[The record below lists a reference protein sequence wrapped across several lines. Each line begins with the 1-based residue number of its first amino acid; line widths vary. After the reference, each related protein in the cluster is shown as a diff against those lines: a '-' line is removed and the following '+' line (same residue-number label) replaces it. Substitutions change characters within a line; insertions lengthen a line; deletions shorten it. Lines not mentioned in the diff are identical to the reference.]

1 MTALD
6 YKSPSTAR
14 AAVSPLLRLLRIR
27 EVPTLLFLM
36 LICIATTAVQHNF
49 LSPDNRRNILM
60 FIPLLLIVAMGE
72 MMVIITRGVDVS
84 VGSMMGLAGMTVGV
98 LFKNHTIDNVYL
110 GTLAAI
116 GIGGVLGAFN
126 GVLIAFCNIP
136 PIVATLGT
144 LGCFRGLIYIVSQ
157 ENQINAD
164 EMPAQLDRWS
174 IVGPFAQHAVPWLVI
189 IALLVALLTFL
200 FLRYTVT
207 GRNIYAIGGNPE
219 AARLRGVPVKWITFL
234 VYLITGL
241 CSGLA
246 GILYAS
252 RFGTLNAEQIGSG
265 FELVV
270 ISAVVVGGVSIFG
283 GAGTVMGVLLGS
295 LLLATI
301 YTALTVL
308 PNVTAGWQAT
318 TYGFVILLAVIF
330 DDVMA
335 RRRVMS

>member
-1 MTALD
+1 VTALD
-6 YKSPSTAR
+6 YQSSSTATS
-14 AAVSPLLRLLRIR
+14 ASPLARLLRVR
-27 EVPTLLFLM
+27 EVPTILVLV
-36 LICIATTAVQHNF
+36 LICLATSAVQHNF
-49 LSPDNRRNILM
+49 LGPGNIRGILM
-60 FIPLLLIVAMGE
+60 WMPLLIIVAMGE

-84 VGSMMGLAGMTVGV
+84 VGSMMGLAGMSAGV
-98 LFKNHTIDNVYL
+98 LFRNHTIDNVYL
-110 GTLAAI
+110 GALLAI
-116 GIGGVLGAFN
+116 GIGGLLGAIN
-126 GVLIAFCNIP
+126 GLLVTLGNVP

-144 LGCFRGLIYIVSQ
+144 MGAFRGLVYVVSS

-164 EMPAQLDRWS
+164 QLPPQLDRWS
-174 IVGPFAQHAVPWLVI
+174 IVGPFGQTLVPWLVI
-189 IALLVALLTFL
+189 IALLVALVTFV

-207 GRNIYAIGGNPE
+207 GRNIYAIGGNPD
-219 AARLRGVPVKWITFL
+219 AARLRGVPVKPIIFL
-234 VYLITGL
+234 VYTITGL

-283 GAGTVMGVLLGS
+283 GAGTVLGVLLGS

-308 PNVTAGWQAT
+308 PNVTEGWKAT
-318 TYGFVILLAVIF
+318 SYGFVILLAVIF
-330 DDVMA
+330 DDVMSQRA
-335 RRRVMS
+335 RE